1 MNLFFFWG
9 GGGIKAVSEYIAR
22 QKLFSI
28 KKKKA
33 MFWFHIIPNG
43 GVINMGQEYHLFISF
58 LPSEKKSEN
67 LWTQT
72 KSV

>member
-1 MNLFFFWG
+1 MRTRKQVHLLVCKTRKQTIRRGYFPYICFPFSMNLFFFW

-33 MFWFHIIPNG
+33 MF
-43 GVINMGQEYHLFISF
+43 
-58 LPSEKKSEN
+58 
-67 LWTQT
+67 
-72 KSV
+72 